1 MRLLLDSHAFVWF
14 VVGSERLPAI
24 ARDAIRVAS
33 NDVWVSHASL
43 WELTIKQAS
52 SRLELPAAPDEMADR
67 ALMRLLPVE
76 VRHIRR
82 TSPLPSLHGDPF
94 DRMLVA
100 QALEEGLVL
109 VTADAA
115 IRRYPVA
122 WLW

>member
-1 MRLLLDSHAFVWF
+1 
-14 VVGSERLPAI
+14 
-24 ARDAIRVAS
+24 
-33 NDVWVSHASL
+33 
-43 WELTIKQAS
+43 
-52 SRLELPAAPDEMADR
+52 MADR

-82 TSPLPSLHGDPF
+82 TSALPSLHGDPF
-94 DRMLVA
+94 DRMLVG